1 MYIRFNEL
9 SATRVFSAIKRRIYF
24 IYYYLAWLLFKK
36 NTNIPNKKH
45 DDVVIVCNGPS
56 LSDIDF
62 SRFSN
67 VDFITMNRSYL
78 SFEDFKIKPRY
89 HVCINKNVLKQF
101 SKDLSEV
108 EPFKFYNFECNRYF
122 KTLDIKNNFWIMP
135 SYSLFDKFSTEINK
149 PMTSGGTVTFIALQI
164 AAHLKYKR
172 IFIIGMD
179 HNFDSTSKP
188 NLTEKRIGKDNN
200 HFRPD
205 YFPEG
210 MVWDTPDLYRSEEAY
225 KKALTYFKLND
236 TEIFDCTIN
245 GKCDVFEKRNIKE
258 FF

>member
-1 MYIRFNEL
+1 M
-9 SATRVFSAIKRRIYF
+9 
-24 IYYYLAWLLFKK
+24 
-36 NTNIPNKKH
+36 
-45 DDVVIVCNGPS
+45 
-56 LSDIDF
+56 
-62 SRFSN
+62 
-67 VDFITMNRSYL
+67 
-78 SFEDFKIKPRY
+78 
-89 HVCINKNVLKQF
+89 LKQF

-188 NLTEKRIGKDNN
+188 NLTEKELEKTTTISGQTISQRAWSGILLI
-200 HFRPD
+200 
-205 YFPEG
+205 YI
-210 MVWDTPDLYRSEEAY
+210 EA
-225 KKALTYFKLND
+225 KKL
-236 TEIFDCTIN
+236 
-245 GKCDVFEKRNIKE
+245 IKKH
-258 FF
+258 